1 MQFRIIDFKNKS
13 QIWQLISNNIYIDE
27 DIRNSVK
34 KIIEDVKQNGDQALI
49 DICNKFDGANFVQ
62 PENLLLSQEEIK
74 DAFDKTSKDVKKAM
88 QKATDRIKI
97 YHQKQL
103 PEDFQ
108 FSDKKGNIL
117 GNRWQI
123 IEKVAL
129 YVPSGTA
136 PYPSSVLMSAIPAII
151 AGVRD
156 IAIFTPSKNGQIDK
170 NILAAAKICGI
181 DRIYK
186 VGGAGAIAAAAFGS
200 KTISKYDKIVGPGN
214 NYVAIAKKELFGQ
227 IGIDMIAGPTDITII
242 TDGLDISEEWVIA
255 DLLSQLEHGIDSKA
269 FLITENKDF
278 AEKIN
283 QKIGQFVEKL
293 SRKEIISKSIL
304 NSAIILVENLD
315 QAVEISNKIAP
326 EHLEIITQNSKELSK
341 KITNAGAIFLG
352 KYSPEAIGDYIAGP
366 SHCLPTLANARFSS
380 GLSVFDFLK
389 RISIIDCSAEGFS
402 DLADE
407 TSLLA
412 KIEGFDAHKL
422 SIDIRK
428 LDIIT

>member
-1 MQFRIIDFKNKS
+1 M
-13 QIWQLISNNIYIDE
+13 
-27 DIRNSVK
+27 
-34 KIIEDVKQNGDQALI
+34 
-49 DICNKFDGANFVQ
+49 Q

-186 VGGAGAIAAAAFGS
+186 VGGAGAIAAAAFCS

>member
-129 YVPSGTA
+129 YVP
-136 PYPSSVLMSAIPAII
+136 
-151 AGVRD
+151 
-156 IAIFTPSKNGQIDK
+156 
-170 NILAAAKICGI
+170 
-181 DRIYK
+181 
-186 VGGAGAIAAAAFGS
+186 
-200 KTISKYDKIVGPGN
+200 
-214 NYVAIAKKELFGQ
+214 
-227 IGIDMIAGPTDITII
+227 
-242 TDGLDISEEWVIA
+242 
-255 DLLSQLEHGIDSKA
+255 
-269 FLITENKDF
+269 
-278 AEKIN
+278 
-283 QKIGQFVEKL
+283 
-293 SRKEIISKSIL
+293 
-304 NSAIILVENLD
+304 
-315 QAVEISNKIAP
+315 
-326 EHLEIITQNSKELSK
+326 
-341 KITNAGAIFLG
+341 
-352 KYSPEAIGDYIAGP
+352 
-366 SHCLPTLANARFSS
+366 
-380 GLSVFDFLK
+380 
-389 RISIIDCSAEGFS
+389 
-402 DLADE
+402 
-407 TSLLA
+407 
-412 KIEGFDAHKL
+412 
-422 SIDIRK
+422 
-428 LDIIT
+428 